1 MTHYKNMFL
10 FYFSGTGNA
19 RQIAAWFAEFAERG
33 GVNCRLIDMAKT
45 DPASVTLPRAKLE
58 QQVLQKQDFSIKN
71 PADGIA
77 GIGGAAETGKA
88 GETVAIDEMGITL
101 PQTLPETLPETLIAF
116 VAPIHAFNYPKVA
129 LDFIRH
135 FPKCRNRPVHVVLMA
150 ARGGMRIGK
159 LYTPGLTGA
168 AFMFSSWV
176 LRQKG
181 YTVMGQIPFDMPAN
195 CLALYPAQKPMAI
208 AHLKI
213 KTYKQVK
220 RYSLK
225 ILAGEACFPS
235 YKDIIQDVLLSPLA
249 LAYYLGGRF
258 SFAKSFYA
266 SACAPAACT
275 HCGLCQKFCPFQAII
290 NKNKR
295 RYWTLKCQSCMRC
308 MNSCPAGAH
317 GAIESAHGLL
327 VATALVTALISSLL
341 SYGLM
346 KILPGLF
353 VPGWLLG
360 IILFLGLFVPAQIGL
375 YEVQHKL
382 LKYPKANKLISKLS
396 LTRYQ
401 FWGRYK
407 FKP

>member
-1 MTHYKNMFL
+1 MAHYKNMFL

-19 RQIAAWFAEFAERG
+19 RQIAAWFAEFAERS
-33 GVNCRLIDMAKT
+33 GVNCTLIDMATT
-45 DPASVTLPRAKLE
+45 DPSSVTLQGKRLERKNRPRQDSLE
-58 QQVLQKQDFSIKN
+58 IDL
-71 PADGIA
+71 AG
-77 GIGGAAETGKA
+77 GIGITSTKTLVKSKPQALGMWAEA
-88 GETVAIDEMGITL
+88 
-101 PQTLPETLPETLIAF
+101 LPETLIAF
-116 VAPIHAFNYPKVA
+116 ISPIHAFNYPKVA

-135 FPKCRNRPVHVVLMA
+135 FPKCNNRAVRVVLMA

-168 AFMFSSWV
+168 AFMFSARV

-220 RYSLK
+220 RCCSK
-225 ILAGEACFPS
+225 ILAGEPCFPS
-235 YKDIIQDVLLSPLA
+235 YKDIVQDVLLSPVA
-249 LAYYLGGRF
+249 LAYYVGGRF

-266 SACAPAACT
+266 SGSAPGACI
-275 HCGLCQKFCPFQAII
+275 HCGLCQKVCPFQAII
-290 NKNKR
+290 SKNKR

-308 MNSCPAGAH
+308 MNSCPAGAR

-327 VATALVTALISSLL
+327 AATALVTALVSGLL
-341 SYGLM
+341 SYGLI

-353 VPGWLLG
+353 VPGWR
-360 IILFLGLFVPAQIGL
+360 
-375 YEVQHKL
+375 E
-382 LKYPKANKLISKLS
+382 
-396 LTRYQ
+396 
-401 FWGRYK
+401 
-407 FKP
+407 